1 MRTTSGIPRRKRSTL
16 AVRSWFVLAAAVLL
30 AGCEDD
36 SAATAVKD
44 AASGTDAVAGTDA
57 AAGSD
62 AVAATDALATT
73 DATTPSDNGVAPGK
87 SCNELLS
94 CALACS
100 PGNTACLDTCA
111 KNGSPAAKQ
120 ALAAVGTCAADLCGD
135 VTQTTAQ
142 YGCQLGACWEQIAAC
157 AEISAGQET
166 CGQTVA
172 CLGRCAFGERSCQDL
187 CLQRS
192 AAGKQAGAWLA
203 CAEVACAGVAADGWA
218 ACAASKCS
226 NELEACAPDGVDC
239 VAHSTCLARCP
250 ASLPAKP
257 NACRGVCDLLA
268 LPEAV
273 TAATAYETCKKQ
285 CDGVLDANCV
295 AKQCKPQQE
304 ACYGTA
310 SGKTCV
316 EVYECIK
323 SQCEGIGSPDPCVFT
338 CLSGASANATEAFV
352 SYEGCV
358 QVALGESQATTVG
371 CTFPYDE
378 KTCISVLNGFCG
390 KQYSGCFKPN

>member
-1 MRTTSGIPRRKRSTL
+1 MRSSSQQGLGSLK
-16 AVRSWFVLAAAVLL
+16 AAMVRSWMMLAMAIAAV
-30 AGCEDD
+30 GCEDD

-44 AASGTDAVAGTDA
+44 AATGTDAVAGTDA
-57 AAGSD
+57 AAGTD
-62 AVAATDALATT
+62 ATAGTDALTGT

-100 PGNTACLDTCA
+100 PGNSACLDGCA
-111 KNGSPAAKQ
+111 KNGDATAKQ
-120 ALAAVGTCAADLCGD
+120 ALAAVGACAVDLCGD
-135 VTQTTAQ
+135 VTQTSAQ
-142 YGCQLGACWEQIAAC
+142 YGCKLGACWEQIAAC
-157 AEISAGQET
+157 AELTPGQET

-172 CLGRCAFGERSCQDL
+172 CLGRCAFGDRGCQDT

-203 CAEVACAGVAADGWA
+203 CAEVACSGVAADGWA
-218 ACAASKCS
+218 ACAANNCS
-226 NELEACAPDGVDC
+226 TELQACAPVGVDC
-239 VAHSTCLARCP
+239 VTHSACVSRCP

-257 NACRGVCDLLA
+257 NACRGVCELLA
-268 LPEAV
+268 LPEAA

-310 SGKTCV
+310 NGKTCV

-323 SQCEGIGSPDPCVFT
+323 SECEGIGSPDPCVFT

-371 CTFPYDE
+371 CSFPYDE
-378 KTCISVLNGFCG
+378 KTCISVLNGFCS